1 MLVLS
6 RKVGEVLVIGDN
18 IRLTVVAVCRSHV
31 RLGIAAPPDVSIWR
45 EELCQQAED
54 LRTSAVRPATAE
66 AEP

>member
-18 IRLTVVAVCRSHV
+18 VRLTVVAVRGSHV
-31 RLGIAAPPDVSIWR
+31 RLGITAPPDVIVWR
-45 EELCQQAED
+45 DELCRPAEGFA
-54 LRTSAVRPATAE
+54 TPAVRPATAE